1 MTFKRK
7 IVLLCIAPILLALLL
22 VVIAVRMQT
31 DEFVNKQVD
40 ALENQVMGEKRR
52 ELVNYVNLALT
63 SIKPFLDFDPADAAE
78 KAAATESIESI
89 LKNLTF
95 ENDGYF
101 FVYDF
106 KGKNIIHP
114 LQTWRVGKNWMDLQ
128 DPEGKFVIK
137 DLIERVREGGGF
149 ERYIWERPS
158 TGATGEKYAY
168 VVPIPQLQWM
178 LGTGIY
184 VDTVREQVNA
194 LRADVK
200 ARVHRLYWM
209 TSIILGLWIFGIG
222 SYLSILVYRETS
234 LADERLHALNKD
246 IISVQEE
253 ERRRVS
259 RELHDGISQILI
271 TAKYA
276 FALSQMRVRQGKENH
291 CESFEEG
298 FGLMDE
304 AVNEVRRI
312 SQDLRPKALDDL
324 GLAAALKMLVK
335 RFQTA
340 TGISATISAER
351 VNDALSDKKKNALYR
366 ITQEALTNIERHSSA
381 SQISVSLGRKR
392 AAIILEIKDNGVG
405 LKHINKQK
413 SDNFGYGL
421 GIANMEERL
430 SEFDGRLTIASVSGM
445 SGKGTV
451 LRVEMPVEKSRKRQV
466 SASQEISYEISR

>member
-1 MTFKRK
+1 
-7 IVLLCIAPILLALLL
+7 
-22 VVIAVRMQT
+22 
-31 DEFVNKQVD
+31 
-40 ALENQVMGEKRR
+40 
-52 ELVNYVNLALT
+52 
-63 SIKPFLDFDPADAAE
+63 
-78 KAAATESIESI
+78 
-89 LKNLTF
+89 
-95 ENDGYF
+95 
-101 FVYDF
+101 
-106 KGKNIIHP
+106 
-114 LQTWRVGKNWMDLQ
+114 
-128 DPEGKFVIK
+128 
-137 DLIERVREGGGF
+137 
-149 ERYIWERPS
+149 
-158 TGATGEKYAY
+158 
-168 VVPIPQLQWM
+168 
-178 LGTGIY
+178 
-184 VDTVREQVNA
+184 
-194 LRADVK
+194 
-200 ARVHRLYWM
+200 M